1 MPSFALTLIKPL
13 ECNVNNQS
21 RKISMSELDTNLFVQ
36 ECESLCKEL
45 VELKKRETEMTEAYK
60 ASRKE
65 NTELV
70 TEIEGMR
77 AHLNDVLYKNH
88 ESCTQVA
95 EYKSVF
101 DFELMTV
108 H

>member
-1 MPSFALTLIKPL
+1 MQR
-13 ECNVNNQS
+13 EQS
-21 RKISMSELDTNLFVQ
+21 ISEDISMSELDTNLFVQ

-101 DFELMTV
+101 HFELMTV

>member
-1 MPSFALTLIKPL
+1 MRR
-13 ECNVNNQS
+13 EQS
-21 RKISMSELDTNLFVQ
+21 ISENMSISKLDTNPFVQ

-45 VELKKRETEMTEAYK
+45 VEMKKRENEMTEAYK
-60 ASRKE
+60 ASQKE
-65 NTELV
+65 NSELV

-88 ESCTQVA
+88 ESFTQVA

-101 DFELMTV
+101 DFELMTLSLLMS
-108 H
+108 